1 MAPPRS
7 DADDFREVSSSA
19 SRRDATTATR
29 LSVAD
34 TRVRQDRFADTT
46 RRAPRPHAR
55 DDDRGGRRRGGPPRT
70 PRGRRVRLS
79 PVRRAVHRPP
89 SPSPL
94 VRSTTPPPTSIDRH
108 RPTRP
113 TPPSS
118 PPPSVPVDDAS
129 PGDVTR
135 RASPADFVRIAQHL
149 ASDVAALVETAGADD
164 ARGVEAATHAI
175 VRSCASSASV
185 SATTPNAADANARR
199 IEQGLR
205 RLLAAI
211 DAESRAASCDLRTLL
226 DELVTYVQSGVMLSR
241 KSEVRSIHWF
251 PYDRVRVVNADP

>member
-1 MAPPRS
+1 MTTAADDAAEDLLERLADVGCVSPRS
-7 DADDFREVSSSA
+7 DAPSTV
-19 SRRDATTATR
+19 RRRRR
-29 LSVAD
+29 LS
-34 TRVRQDRFADTT
+34 FA
-46 RRAPRPHAR
+46 
-55 DDDRGGRRRGGPPRT
+55 RRR
-70 PRGRRVRLS
+70 
-79 PVRRAVHRPP
+79 
-89 SPSPL
+89 
-94 VRSTTPPPTSIDRH
+94 PPPTSIDRH

-113 TPPSS
+113 THPSS

-135 RASPADFVRIAQHL
+135 RASPAVFARIAQHL

-175 VRSCASSASV
+175 MRSCASSASV